1 MCGFCSRKKP
11 TGSSDPLGV
20 RRAALGVIRTV
31 IEGNINIDIN
41 KYIKRSLDLL
51 PVNNDCFEDIHEF
64 FVQRLNI
71 LLSDNFKKNYLDSC
85 ANKDPLINLADYV
98 KRVEIVSNLN
108 APQLLENANR
118 VIRIIK
124 DSKAGSISENYFA
137 EPIEKTLYDEINSI
151 KETNDY
157 QLYLNELEKLNP
169 TVTKFFEDVLVM
181 DKDENIKNNRISLL
195 SLLKEKYD
203 YLADFSK
210 L

>member
-1 MCGFCSRKKP
+1 M
-11 TGSSDPLGV
+11 
-20 RRAALGVIRTV
+20 
-31 IEGNINIDIN
+31 
-41 KYIKRSLDLL
+41 L